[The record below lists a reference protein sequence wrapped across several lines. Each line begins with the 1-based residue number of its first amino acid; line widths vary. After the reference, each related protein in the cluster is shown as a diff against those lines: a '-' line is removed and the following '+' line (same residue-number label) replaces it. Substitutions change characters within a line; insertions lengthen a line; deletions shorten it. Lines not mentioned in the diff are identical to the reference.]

1 MSSPSRWKLTE
12 DPVFSSPMLQN
23 MRLRYKTGWD
33 IKAAGA
39 IHIPITTT
47 TDVSKYMRVEFS
59 RTCVLYEPRRHSGVS
74 VKLREDQGEGEG

>member
-23 MRLRYKTGWD
+23 MRLTYKMGWD
-33 IKAAGA
+33 KAAGQDA
-39 IHIPITTT
+39 IHITTT
-47 TDVSKYMRVEFS
+47 NVSKYIRVAWNLP

-74 VKLREDQGEGEG
+74 AKLREDQGEGEG